1 MELSAIVMEKNEG
14 IATITLNRPDNMNTY
29 SLEMLNELLAIFEDV
44 SLDENVRAV
53 ILTGAGRAFSAGAD
67 VKSAEQL
74 IAMQNEHPEKED
86 ILKLLNRV
94 VIAIR
99 KTPKPVIAALNGV
112 AAGGGANLALAC
124 DIIVASE
131 KAKFA
136 ENFINIGLVSDGG
149 GTYLVGSRVG
159 YHRAAEIFFA
169 GKILTAEDA
178 FDLGLINRVVP
189 PDEVANEAR
198 GLAQTLSQKAPCA
211 LAAGKALLN
220 RESLPKLMACLEDE
234 TQTQRRMLATED
246 AKEGITAFLEKREPN
261 FSGK

>member
-1 MELSAIVMEKNEG
+1 MELTTVILEKNEG
-14 IATITLNRPDNMNTY
+14 IATITLNRPDSMNTY
-29 SLEMLNELLAIFEDV
+29 SPELLSELLVVFENV
-44 SLDENVRAV
+44 TLDENVRTV

-67 VKSAEQL
+67 IKSAEQL

-94 VIAIR
+94 IIAIR

-124 DIIVASE
+124 DLIVASE

-149 GTYLVGSRVG
+149 GTYLVESRVG

-178 FDLGLINRVVP
+178 HGLGLFNRVVP
-189 PDEVANEAR
+189 PDEVASEAR
-198 GLAQTLSQKAPCA
+198 AMAQTLSQKAPCA

-220 RESLPKLMACLEDE
+220 RESLPRLMACLEDE
-234 TQTQRRMLATED
+234 TQTQRRMMATED
-246 AKEGITAFLEKREPN
+246 AKEGMTAFLEKRKPN
-261 FSGK
+261 FIGR

>member
-1 MELSAIVMEKNEG
+1 MELATITLEKNEG
-14 IATITLNRPDNMNTY
+14 IATITLNRPDHMNTY
-29 SLEMLNELLAIFEDV
+29 SPEMLLELLAAFEDV
-44 SLDENVRAV
+44 SLDDAVRAV
-53 ILTGAGRAFSAGAD
+53 VLTGAGRAFSAGAD

-86 ILKLLNRV
+86 TLKLLNRV
-94 VIAIR
+94 IVAIR

-124 DIIVASE
+124 DLIVASE

-149 GTYLVGSRVG
+149 GTYFLGSRVG

-169 GKILTAEDA
+169 GKILTAQDA
-178 FDLGLINRVVP
+178 LDLGLFNRVVP
-189 PDEVANEAR
+189 PEAVAGEAL
-198 GLAQTLSQKAPCA
+198 GIAQTLSLKAPCA

-220 RESLPKLMACLEDE
+220 RESLPRLMACLEDE
-234 TQTQRRMLATED
+234 TRAQRRMMATED
-246 AKEGITAFLEKREPN
+246 AKEGMTAFLEKRKPN
-261 FSGK
+261 FIGR